1 MHSLYSARRLAT
13 AVLLACQQLA
23 PPCMWAQKPQRTP
36 SQEFRP
42 REAITEFVHTSWT
55 AKDGAPTDV
64 RALAQSTDGYLWLGT
79 PTGLFRFDGVRFV
92 RFEPRSGDILPDTR
106 IQSLLASRDGSLWI
120 VWGSGAVS
128 RLLDGRLTSYSE
140 REGLSPT
147 FRLAEGS
154 DGILIAGTTKGLA
167 RFSGARWKDEGTDW
181 PFPGKQAR
189 RIYFDRSGALWVLT
203 EDRVLYRP
211 AGQSRFVDPS
221 EGAYP
226 YAGRASNFAQ
236 APDGTIWLAEVARSA
251 HTLRRL
257 GDRSPVTEVLVGAAC
272 VLFDRNESLWVGSA
286 GDGLRRVAV
295 PDRIRGQQVA
305 QFGPQAKQFT
315 TKDGLSGD
323 IVMSALEDREG
334 NIWFGTVQG
343 LDRFRAGAFTPVSV
357 PHPDRPRLILPTRD
371 GSLWTFALN
380 MPDVLRITPRGR
392 QEFATP
398 SSEFFFRMFEDETG
412 GLWAIVTWSPDTLAR
427 FQGGRFHPFVLP
439 ASGQGVLQA
448 MTSDRAGGL
457 WLLDQDGGLFRF
469 ARGRLTRVADQLERL
484 YKSQSSL
491 YSDRQGRLWLG
502 QYDRAV
508 LYDQGRF
515 RVFGP
520 NDGVPPGL
528 VLTFFEDH
536 AGNLWAGGDGGL
548 SKFEH
553 GRFHPVSQSNGL
565 PERSVYG
572 IAEDNDGAWWIASQT
587 SVLRIPAG
595 ELDHAIADSAHR
607 VRYRSFDILDGLP
620 GRPQNDFATPV
631 VARTTNGRIW
641 FVTSNGIA
649 YVDPGQIPRNTVP
662 PPVHIEAVKVA
673 GRELSLAD
681 GIRLSHQ
688 TKDLEIDYTALSLS
702 IPERVHFRY
711 KLEGW
716 DTEWRDVGTRRQ
728 AYYTGLAPGKYRF
741 RVAAS
746 NNDGV
751 WNEAGA
757 AWSFSVEPAFYQTT
771 WFLLLS
777 VLLSAGVMWSVGAF
791 VVRRRTRLARAL
803 LQSQFQAA
811 LAERSRI
818 ATDLHDTLLQGFAGL
833 TLELKT
839 AELALPEQPD
849 VAAETLARVQ
859 QLAGAAL
866 REARESVWDLRS
878 TGLDELDLVEALQAR
893 AVAATV
899 GADTA
904 VKVST
909 SGERR
914 RLPRDVEVAAFRI
927 GREAVANAVR
937 HADARVIE
945 IALDYGPSA
954 LTLEVRDNGCG
965 LTDAQRAVASK
976 SGHFGITGMEE
987 RARRAGGSCEVR
999 PRLGGGTVVALQLPL
1014 EDQPPPRRDDQG
1026 TGPVARGKN

>member
-1 MHSLYSARRLAT
+1 
-13 AVLLACQQLA
+13 
-23 PPCMWAQKPQRTP
+23 
-36 SQEFRP
+36 
-42 REAITEFVHTSWT
+42 
-55 AKDGAPTDV
+55 
-64 RALAQSTDGYLWLGT
+64 LWLGT

-221 EGAYP
+221 EAAYP
-226 YAGRASNFAQ
+226 YTGAASNNFAQ

-839 AELALPEQPD
+839 VELALPEQPD

-965 LTDAQRAVASK
+965 LTDAQRAAATK

-1014 EDQPPPRRDDQG
+1014 QHQPPPRRDDQG